1 MIAIVIIVITMA
13 LGGLAAWRVRSAF
26 SHWSGVAG
34 SSGLTGAETAA
45 AILRASG
52 ISNVQI
58 VPVGGHLTDHY
69 DPINKVLALS
79 ETVYGSRSIAAQSV
93 AAHECGHALQHAQA
107 YAPLHLRMGLV
118 SVQGI
123 ASNMV
128 MWLPLLGGFLHILA
142 PRTMFFLMALG
153 WGAILLFNLVTLPV
167 EYDASARAKR
177 VLVERGMVQPGTEA
191 TGVSRVLNAAGLT
204 YVAAFLTSLAW
215 ALYYILPYLLGG
227 RRSDD

>member
-1 MIAIVIIVITMA
+1 MSP
-13 LGGLAAWRVRSAF
+13 LVRADRR
-26 SHWSGVAG
+26 
-34 SSGLTGAETAA
+34 AETAA

-93 AAHECGHALQHAQA
+93 AAHECGPHALQHAQA
-107 YAPLHLRMGLV
+107 YAPLHLRMGRRPCRALRATW
-118 SVQGI
+118 SCGCRCL
-123 ASNMV
+123 A
-128 MWLPLLGGFLHILA
+128 GFCTSSRRG
-142 PRTMFFLMALG
+142 PCFSSWRRP
-153 WGAILLFNLVTLPV
+153 GAILLFNLVTLPV